1 MKVALYKDENRDRMI
16 VSFDN
21 APSLQRQAYG
31 TGRGKDVIIEYV
43 SDGK

>member
-1 MKVALYKDENRDRMI
+1 MT

-21 APSLQRQAYG
+21 AAPSLQRQPYG